1 MIHMRSPEIWKPSVF
16 ITGFFLSLLY
26 LKADDTYLQLK
37 KDLEYLDL
45 KVSGHQESYFC
56 RTLTFLSVSA
66 PLEPSP
72 RQCRSYQIWIPDE
85 GVCSL
90 HQKSFVSCSLR
101 LGAQFLM
108 NSAIK
113 SLDYGTRAQGS
124 DLFLA
129 LAKTKRSCQ
138 VITGCFFRA
147 SSGVGVSLV
156 HEVLLI
162 GVFSHQ

>member
-1 MIHMRSPEIWKPSVF
+1 MF

-56 RTLTFLSVSA
+56 GTLTFLRVSA
-66 PLEPSP
+66 SLELSPSQ
-72 RQCRSYQIWIPDE
+72 RQCRSYQIWIPNE
-85 GVCSL
+85 YVCGL
-90 HQKSFVSCSLR
+90 HQKSFVSYSLR

-108 NSAIK
+108 NSAVR
-113 SLDYGTRAQGS
+113 SLDYGTRAQDS
-124 DLFLA
+124 DLFLS
-129 LAKTKRSCQ
+129 LAKTKRSFQ
-138 VITGCFFRA
+138 VITGCFFSA

-156 HEVLLI
+156 HEVPLI